1 MGSAPERKD
10 LALAYALWALSIV
23 GICGVQRMYL
33 GQSGLGLVMLLT
45 FGFCGVG
52 QVLDLF
58 LLPGALSQA
67 NQPLGVF
74 VPEVGVLKPPL
85 VTTAPIE
92 QIRIGAD
99 AKPRDDEFDQLLS
112 QAENSIKRAEHS
124 LTDSNHGH

>member
-1 MGSAPERKD
+1 
-10 LALAYALWALSIV
+10 
-23 GICGVQRMYL
+23 
-33 GQSGLGLVMLLT
+33 MLLT

-112 QAENSIKRAEHS
+112 QAENSIKRAENS